1 LKIAIVTDSTSDIS
15 PQEAKEYNISVVPAI
30 LIVDGKEYEDGTGM
44 SRKTFYSKL
53 PSLNPPPTTA
63 TPSIG
68 MFSQVYQHLL
78 NQNYDHIISIHAAAS
93 LSALCDTAKTAAH
106 NFDNM
111 ISVVD
116 SGQLSM
122 GLGFQVLAAARA
134 AAKYKIDKNLQPIFD
149 VIDSIQ
155 QRVRLMAMLDTMEQ
169 LRRSGRVSWMQA
181 SLGAIMK
188 LKLFIELRDG
198 AVTRLGEA
206 RTRKKALQ
214 RFAEMLKKLGPLE
227 QLTILHTDAYE
238 DALALAEKFP
248 LPSSELPTIRDV
260 TTIIG
265 NHVGV
270 KGVGFAAVMVN

>member
-1 LKIAIVTDSTSDIS
+1 LKLAIVTDSTSDIS
-15 PQEAKEYNISVVPAI
+15 PQEAEEYNISIVPAI
-30 LIVDGKEYEDGTGM
+30 LIVNGKEYEDGTGM
-44 SRKTFYSKL
+44 SRGTFYKQLS
-53 PSLNPPPTTA
+53 SLNPPPTTA

-68 MFSQVYQHLL
+68 MFSQTYQDLL

-93 LSALCDTAKTAAH
+93 LSGLCDTAKTAAH
-106 NFDNM
+106 NFGKM
-111 ISVVD
+111 ISVVN

-122 GLGFQVLAAARA
+122 GLGFQVLAAAQA
-134 AAKYKIDKNLQPIFD
+134 VAKTTIDKNLQPIFD
-149 VIDSIQ
+149 VIDSVR

-169 LRRSGRVSWMQA
+169 LRRSGRVTWMQA
-181 SLGAIMK
+181 SLGAIIN
-188 LKLFIELRDG
+188 LKLFIELKDG

-214 RFAEMLKKLGPLE
+214 RFANMLKNLGPLE

-248 LPSSELPTIRDV
+248 LPSSELPTVRDV

-265 NHVGV
+265 THVGV
-270 KGVGFAAVMVN
+270 KGVGFAAVLAK